1 MAGKIAKQ
9 LAGSGTGQS
18 FMDRVTQAKYSL
30 AGSALGKVVAK
41 ASTEELIAPKKK
53 HLENLTKCSNEPNV
67 SIPLLI
73 NFLSE
78 RAHEKSWV
86 VVFKA
91 LITTHH
97 LLNYGNEKVS
107 QYMASNNC
115 SFHLPHFNDKS
126 SSQSYE
132 MSLFIR
138 KYSKYLAE
146 KTKSYQLMAFDFC
159 KVKRGKD
166 DGVMRTMPA
175 NKLLKALPV
184 LRDQLNVLFEFEAT
198 EKDLNNLIINAAFIL
213 LYKDLIRLFASYN
226 EGMMNLV
233 EKFFSMK
240 RSHCRTALE
249 LYRDF
254 PNIMTKVDEFLT
266 VAERLGIGDKEA
278 MGLHPVPPQ
287 ILEAMEQH
295 LALLNKTK
303 KPGLVPKI
311 FPNGVMRWAPMQKLD
326 DDHDDAD
333 GKEEEDVGKNSTKK
347 PLSTAKIAA
356 SPARPKSPS
365 KHVSASPSRPTSSPA
380 GEAKATP
387 SEALLIADLNTLPVD
402 EDNSSGNL
410 PSNHIKAPPTEVIVT
425 NPDGESTEPVEDDGV
440 CQQVIEAEEEEEESE
455 ENEKDEADEAEG
467 LSAEQQQAV
476 IAAAAQH
483 FAHSSELTNQAV
495 KQSVMLT
502 PRQTRKTQHETGG
515 ADRSPSST
523 RSRSPSPV
531 RPPPPRS
538 PSPVRPAS
546 PRSGRST
553 PLHETPDSDTATGFA
568 DFSGCVDE
576 SSCGRLHWDV
586 RVGFSGAGRATRLKR
601 ACQGLKG
608 AFALGSERASI
619 DRPAN
624 RNRGRIHS
632 PSHRTLPMSY
642 LPKNRTWAKHVKLKA
657 SRVTKRCLILNP
669 TADVDIDDLLG
680 FGDEVPVSQVK
691 PTVQAMSAPL
701 QATQPPAVQS
711 KPHSAL
717 DDLLSLDPLMDG
729 GSNSTPLT
737 GTATPSTKFDPSGL
751 PAGNNCGICDLCA
764 CLVGLKPAPTDV
776 LIRPAVVDKGAAK
789 NANPLDQLDTTL
801 ASLASSLGSRT
812 SDWGSASAKVSPND
826 LRSYFPPLKQPPQ
839 PPDFELWGWIRR
851 VHTVI

>member
-1 MAGKIAKQ
+1 MEMRFEI
-9 LAGSGTGQS
+9 T
-18 FMDRVTQAKYSL
+18 Y
-30 AGSALGKVVAK
+30 
-41 ASTEELIAPKKK
+41 
-53 HLENLTKCSNEPNV
+53 
-67 SIPLLI
+67 LL
-73 NFLSE
+73 FC
-78 RAHEKSWV
+78 K
-86 VVFKA
+86 
-91 LITTHH
+91 
-97 LLNYGNEKVS
+97 KVS

-126 SSQSYE
+126 SSQS
-132 MSLFIR
+132 
-138 KYSKYLAE
+138 E

-303 KPGLVPKI
+303 KPG
-311 FPNGVMRWAPMQKLD
+311 D

-553 PLHETPDSDTATGFA
+553 PLHETPDSDNVLSAEESNVGQTREAEDATE
-568 DFSGCVDE
+568 DQCKPQP
-576 SSCGRLHWDV
+576 R
-586 RVGFSGAGRATRLKR
+586 
-601 ACQGLKG
+601 Q
-608 AFALGSERASI
+608 
-619 DRPAN
+619 AN
-624 RNRGRIHS
+624 S
-632 PSHRTLPMSY
+632 
-642 LPKNRTWAKHVKLKA
+642 
-657 SRVTKRCLILNP
+657 

-751 PAGNNCGICDLCA
+751 PAG
-764 CLVGLKPAPTDV
+764 LKPAPTDV

-812 SDWGSASAKVSPND
+812 SDWGSASAKN
-826 LRSYFPPLKQPPQ
+826 K
-839 PPDFELWGWIRR
+839 
-851 VHTVI
+851 